1 MKNTLLLNDYLAGV
15 CGSLKNKVMWFR
27 YYKKTYKN
35 FLSVIKKEQS
45 GSFPFQALL
54 RSGNTVMI
62 DSRDKAALYALL
74 SAHANMT
81 YDEKDDSIHFT
92 FKTYDGEKTLK
103 LFGIT
108 QNLDAILVFSDNSTY
123 AHLPIQNKTIVDIG
137 ACTADTAIY
146 FALLGASKVIAV
158 EPFPKNF
165 EVALKNVQQNK
176 LDGIIKVVLGGCG
189 VNSETI
195 MVDPNYQCSMRSI
208 LHKST
213 KGVQIPIYT
222 LEQILNEFGDV
233 DAVLKMDC
241 EGCEYET
248 ILNSSKETLQKFSHM
263 QIEYHGGY
271 KNIKKKLE
279 GCGFNVTKLFAD
291 NTKRGHIIATRK

>member
-1 MKNTLLLNDYLAGV
+1 
-15 CGSLKNKVMWFR
+15 MWFQ
-27 YYKKTYKN
+27 YYRKTYKN
-35 FLSVIKKEQS
+35 SLSVIRKEQS
-45 GSFPFQALL
+45 ASFPFQALL
-54 RSGNTVMI
+54 RNGKTVMI
-62 DSRDKAALYALL
+62 NSRDKAALYALL
-74 SAHANMT
+74 SAHNNLI

-92 FKTYDGEKTLK
+92 FKTYDGVKRLK

-123 AHLPIQNKTIVDIG
+123 ANLPIQNKTIVDIG

-146 FALLGASKVIAV
+146 FALLGASKVIAI

-165 EVALKNVQQNK
+165 EMALKNVQENK
-176 LDGIIKVVLGGCG
+176 LDSIIKVVLGGCG

-195 MVDPNYQCSMRSI
+195 VVDPNYQSSMRSV

-213 KGVQIPIYT
+213 KGIQIPIYT
-222 LEQILNEFGDV
+222 LEQILNEFGST

-248 ILNSSKETLQKFSHM
+248 LLNSSKETLQKFSHI
-263 QIEYHGGY
+263 QIEYHNGY
-271 KNIKKKLE
+271 QNIKKKLE
-279 GCGFNVTKLFAD
+279 NCGFKVTKLFAD
-291 NTKRGHIIATRK
+291 NTKRGHILAIRK